1 MKATMLALSDT
12 AHSKTA
18 GCTMRPP
25 VLRRLIVAKS
35 TEGLMTSL
43 NTRALCFFTAKATT
57 GRCSRSVKDVGAM
70 HTV

>member
-25 VLRRLIVAKS
+25 AG
-35 TEGLMTSL
+35 TAPAFYAGLL
-43 NTRALCFFTAKATT
+43 
-57 GRCSRSVKDVGAM
+57 
-70 HTV
+70 